1 MYDYGNQ
8 GNQGNYGYQG
18 NYGNQA
24 PNMYSGYRAPRRR
37 RWRRNLLITLIVLL
51 ALLVGLDFG
60 AKAFAENEAAAQIQK
75 HGFPR
80 KPTVLIA
87 GFPFLTQVITRHFHE
102 ITIKASDI
110 PAGSIT
116 ISSLQV
122 VADNVHLNSR
132 FNGGTAGPLHGTIV
146 ISLGAIGNVL
156 SVAGSLASFLG
167 GGSRALK
174 IASVGSHEVKGSLVV
189 AGGALSWS
197 AIWQV
202 QNVGPHEIRLHLVNT
217 SGGVPSGLIQSA
229 GNVSI
234 PLNSLP
240 AGLQLNGG
248 LNASSSG
255 ITAHVYARSLSFGA

>member
-8 GNQGNYGYQG
+8 GNYGNQG
-18 NYGNQA
+18 YGNQA
-24 PNMYSGYRAPRRR
+24 PTLYSGYQAPRRR
-37 RWRRNLLITLIVLL
+37 RRTGRNLLITLVVLL

-60 AKAFAENEAAAQIQK
+60 AKAFAESEAATQIQK

-87 GFPFLTQVITRHFHE
+87 GFPFLTQVITRHFHQ

-110 PAGSIT
+110 PEGSIT
-116 ISSLQV
+116 ISSLKV
-122 VADNVHLNSR
+122 VADDVHLNSS

-146 ISLGAIGNVL
+146 ISLGSIGQVL
-156 SVAGSLASFLG
+156 AVAGTVASFLG
-167 GGSRALK
+167 GGSKALR
-174 IASVGSHEVKGSLVV
+174 IASVGSHEVKGSLVI

-202 QNVGPHEIRLHLVNT
+202 QNAGPHEIRLHLVHT
-217 SGGVPSGLIQSA
+217 SGGVPSSLIQKA
-229 GNVSI
+229 GNLSI

-240 AGLQLNGG
+240 AGLQLTGG
-248 LNASSSG
+248 LNSSSSG
-255 ITAHVYARSLSFGA
+255 ITAHVYARTLSFGA